1 MHYQGTFVNYIFLMI
16 FTKSGFTILSE
27 LINQISVAY
36 LCEVKIHQSQGE
48 KLEADWEAI
57 EKPEDEGAER
67 ICCDKVFEV
76 KWKEHSPKRGPKQA
90 QKQKDSLVTEPLVPV
105 VKNQPELDVDEHKKQ
120 WIKNSIYNGQAQ
132 LHIRRDSWRQG
143 RRKGVIF
150 QWVPLRGLHLI
161 SGIVRIIY

>member
-1 MHYQGTFVNYIFLMI
+1 MNL
-16 FTKSGFTILSE
+16 TKQCFIILSY

-36 LCEVKIHQSQGE
+36 LCEVKIHQGQGK

-57 EKPEDEGAER
+57 EEPENEGAER

-105 VKNQPELDVDEHKKQ
+105 VQDQPELNVDEHKKK